1 MSDIQLPN
9 DYAESRTLLYWA
21 LTANYLTSDKIEK
34 IASLFNKRKV
44 KIKQYLESWMQQGL
58 IGHLDKEDF
67 RNTTYYY
74 IQPAVWLKLIEEL
87 NSSELNTRI
96 NKLRTSFP
104 SRSEVPDD
112 MIDFTR
118 AVVRFKEGKSFV
130 ACLED
135 LDFLWY
141 VFLDDEA
148 PFPVMV
154 LTHIMPDEKW
164 HKFIEGLSIDLFEW
178 LTSEYFRKLQ
188 YDICTEEEINALKK
202 LILNRPELDEKDKY
216 TLNNYILLQEFLLRR
231 GCLQELMENESV
243 DKSFLSLL
251 SNIALVKLGQYD
263 EAVKKFRRYLRAEDE
278 NYFET
283 SIFNFYYGV
292 ALLYATPSVSKP
304 SFKMIHEL
312 IQYENLQQGALAILA
327 EIAQSGVTHMKS
339 KEISLPKES
348 DLEAA
353 FIILVAKHFGLMIP
367 AGADRILQRIQS
379 EGIKLLQL
387 EYLHD
392 EPSLGGETVS
402 QECDMKPS
410 LHPYVVKPAWEETL
424 DALLIMSNPARSSK
438 TAEKKTSS
446 KRIVYAVD
454 TNNWN
459 VEVKMQSS
467 RDGVKWTAG
476 RVVSLERFAKG
487 QAEGMQAIDYA
498 VSKHVT
504 YHKSYG
510 WYGKDYYS
518 LCGEKAIAALVGN
531 PLVFDVNTGQP
542 LEVEKGNIQLSVA
555 EKRKNFEI
563 QINFDESQLKDG
575 LVVERVNAQKI
586 RVIQVTEM
594 QRTILHGLTKSLLP
608 LEAKPK
614 LTNLLENL
622 SQNVTVMSGLL
633 KNSQTSEKCRA
644 HSEIILQMQPVE
656 EEIRCVLFTR
666 PFGKVPPL
674 CKPGKGMEVITT
686 NVDGKSL
693 QTTRNLKRE
702 KENLEAVMEVMQ
714 DYELLTTQSHEWLF
728 SAAECLDLLERLLP
742 LSKQCMVEWPEGER
756 FKVKR
761 QALVPSSFHLSVGSL
776 AGWFELNGEVE
787 ISPTLKLKMSDLLD
801 RLQGAKGE
809 FIQVCGEEYVRL
821 TSELRSYLEN
831 LSRLTTRKRKK
842 VQLSGFHAPM
852 IDALAGQGMQID
864 ADSGYWNLMKRIRSA
879 EEAEIKIPKTI
890 QADLRPYQKEGYRW
904 MSRLALWGAGALLA
918 DDMGLGK
925 TVQSITLLLSRAS
938 EGAQLVIVPTSLVL
952 NWRDELTR
960 FAPSLNVKWLGQQ
973 GADRKEMVENAK
985 AFDIL
990 IITYG
995 LLITEEKLLQSKEWT
1010 TIIMDEAHTIKNR
1023 ETKMSKVA
1031 MQLQANFRLLLTGTP
1046 LQNHISEMWNL
1057 MQFANPNLLGSFNEF
1072 NERFILPIER
1082 DHDKQRQQ
1090 QLRRIISP
1098 FILRRTKSDVLS
1110 ELPQKTEI
1118 LRKVDLSPEE
1128 WAFYD
1133 NIREKALAA
1142 LEVNEST
1149 AIQTLAEITRL
1160 RQAACNARLINPK
1173 VKIPSAKMES
1183 FLQLAEELGES
1194 NHRAL
1199 VFSQFTSH
1207 LALVRQELDARGI
1220 EYLYLDGATA
1230 AKERARLVEEFQHG
1244 DMPLFLISLKAGGL
1258 GLNLTAA
1265 DYVIHLDP
1273 WWNPAIEN
1281 QATDRTYRIGQQRP
1295 VTVYRLISSHTIE
1308 EKILS
1313 LHTTKKNL
1321 ADALLEGADVSA
1333 AMSKEEML
1341 ALLREADF

>member
-454 TNNWN
+454 TNN
-459 VEVKMQSS
+459 
-467 RDGVKWTAG
+467 
-476 RVVSLERFAKG
+476 
-487 QAEGMQAIDYA
+487 
-498 VSKHVT
+498 
-504 YHKSYG
+504 
-510 WYGKDYYS
+510 
-518 LCGEKAIAALVGN
+518 
-531 PLVFDVNTGQP
+531 
-542 LEVEKGNIQLSVA
+542 
-555 EKRKNFEI
+555 
-563 QINFDESQLKDG
+563 
-575 LVVERVNAQKI
+575 
-586 RVIQVTEM
+586 
-594 QRTILHGLTKSLLP
+594 
-608 LEAKPK
+608 
-614 LTNLLENL
+614 
-622 SQNVTVMSGLL
+622 
-633 KNSQTSEKCRA
+633 
-644 HSEIILQMQPVE
+644 
-656 EEIRCVLFTR
+656 
-666 PFGKVPPL
+666 
-674 CKPGKGMEVITT
+674 
-686 NVDGKSL
+686 
-693 QTTRNLKRE
+693 
-702 KENLEAVMEVMQ
+702 
-714 DYELLTTQSHEWLF
+714 
-728 SAAECLDLLERLLP
+728 
-742 LSKQCMVEWPEGER
+742 
-756 FKVKR
+756 
-761 QALVPSSFHLSVGSL
+761 
-776 AGWFELNGEVE
+776 
-787 ISPTLKLKMSDLLD
+787 
-801 RLQGAKGE
+801 
-809 FIQVCGEEYVRL
+809 
-821 TSELRSYLEN
+821 
-831 LSRLTTRKRKK
+831 
-842 VQLSGFHAPM
+842 
-852 IDALAGQGMQID
+852 
-864 ADSGYWNLMKRIRSA
+864 
-879 EEAEIKIPKTI
+879 
-890 QADLRPYQKEGYRW
+890 
-904 MSRLALWGAGALLA
+904 
-918 DDMGLGK
+918 
-925 TVQSITLLLSRAS
+925 
-938 EGAQLVIVPTSLVL
+938 
-952 NWRDELTR
+952 
-960 FAPSLNVKWLGQQ
+960 
-973 GADRKEMVENAK
+973 
-985 AFDIL
+985 
-990 IITYG
+990 
-995 LLITEEKLLQSKEWT
+995 
-1010 TIIMDEAHTIKNR
+1010 
-1023 ETKMSKVA
+1023 
-1031 MQLQANFRLLLTGTP
+1031 
-1046 LQNHISEMWNL
+1046 
-1057 MQFANPNLLGSFNEF
+1057 
-1072 NERFILPIER
+1072 
-1082 DHDKQRQQ
+1082 
-1090 QLRRIISP
+1090 
-1098 FILRRTKSDVLS
+1098 
-1110 ELPQKTEI
+1110 
-1118 LRKVDLSPEE
+1118 
-1128 WAFYD
+1128 
-1133 NIREKALAA
+1133 
-1142 LEVNEST
+1142 
-1149 AIQTLAEITRL
+1149 
-1160 RQAACNARLINPK
+1160 
-1173 VKIPSAKMES
+1173 
-1183 FLQLAEELGES
+1183 
-1194 NHRAL
+1194 
-1199 VFSQFTSH
+1199 
-1207 LALVRQELDARGI
+1207 
-1220 EYLYLDGATA
+1220 
-1230 AKERARLVEEFQHG
+1230 
-1244 DMPLFLISLKAGGL
+1244 
-1258 GLNLTAA
+1258 
-1265 DYVIHLDP
+1265 
-1273 WWNPAIEN
+1273 
-1281 QATDRTYRIGQQRP
+1281 
-1295 VTVYRLISSHTIE
+1295 
-1308 EKILS
+1308 
-1313 LHTTKKNL
+1313 
-1321 ADALLEGADVSA
+1321 
-1333 AMSKEEML
+1333 
-1341 ALLREADF
+1341 